1 MKRQKTLSGGV
12 APNFNIRAKHV
23 AVNTIN
29 VIETVF
35 SVEQIP
41 KFAFRYAI
49 GNAKEQQLLNMLSYV
64 FTPNT
69 VIQSIHKFVGDV
81 GLYIINDENCY
92 GDAPPD
98 LFQGCENF
106 TPDECRLKAV
116 TFDCANKKSR
126 SFNNLR
132 HMQNQL
138 DRWMQ
143 ELNWCG
149 NGLRSVRSSN
159 GDSSLD
165 ELLANFD
172 DMIEDLL
179 HCSDHITTLLLASGE
194 SATEDTF
201 DG

>member
-1 MKRQKTLSGGV
+1 
-12 APNFNIRAKHV
+12 
-23 AVNTIN
+23 
-29 VIETVF
+29 
-35 SVEQIP
+35 
-41 KFAFRYAI
+41 
-49 GNAKEQQLLNMLSYV
+49 
-64 FTPNT
+64 
-69 VIQSIHKFVGDV
+69 
-81 GLYIINDENCY
+81 
-92 GDAPPD
+92 
-98 LFQGCENF
+98 
-106 TPDECRLKAV
+106 
-116 TFDCANKKSR
+116 
-126 SFNNLR
+126 
-132 HMQNQL
+132 MQNQL